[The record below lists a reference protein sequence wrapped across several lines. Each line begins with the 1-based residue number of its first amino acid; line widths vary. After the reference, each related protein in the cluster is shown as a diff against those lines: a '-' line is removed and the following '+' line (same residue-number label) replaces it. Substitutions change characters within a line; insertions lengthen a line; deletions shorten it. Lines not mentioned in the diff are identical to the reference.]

1 VGAFA
6 LVRLR
11 RGPLIETNPRETPLA
26 TQNKSIVSFAKLTS
40 GMEMPNLLD
49 VQLRAFQTLLQTE
62 AAIQEREDV
71 GLERVFNEIFPISD
85 VNGNF
90 SLEFVRYG
98 LGEPKYDME
107 ECMERDM
114 TYAAPLK
121 ATLRLIVWEDGGD
134 DRRPKD
140 IIEKEVYLGDLPLL
154 TPLGTFIINGAER
167 VIVSQL
173 HRSPGVVF
181 EETIHPNGSKLFNAR
196 IIPFRGSWVEF
207 TVDIH
212 DVVAVHID
220 KKKKFPASALLRAV
234 GYSRDADILSLF
246 FQKQAVELAVLER
259 ETVREGRRGEVFH
272 GFLGEDVLDPDS
284 LEQGT
289 ARLFRDVVLP
299 GTGEVI
305 ERGATLTAESYTAF
319 REAGLWSL
327 PVAPGQLLGR
337 AGDELSAEIIGRLQ
351 RAGIE
356 RVQAFR
362 PGHLGGSA
370 LRATLAKD
378 PTRGTLDALF
388 AIHNLLRPGT
398 APAPEVWTEEEFEEG
413 AGQVMHIGDFV
424 RLWADEA
431 SQPAEPAPREIQR
444 STEERMLRFAKERG
458 IKYVWESFREERTE
472 KAARSGRVLVFDL
485 NRILQV
491 YSAVWR
497 LLFQPR
503 AALVVGSELNGKPS
517 AASDY
522 GEYSEESLNKRY
534 DLGRVGRYKIN
545 QRLQTAFGALGF
557 TAPPAGMTALT
568 AQDVLAILYQLVE
581 LHEGRG
587 QTDDIDHLGNRR
599 VRSVGEL
606 IANQF
611 SVGLSRMARLVRE
624 RMSIVSDPDKINID
638 DLVNARTVSAVI
650 QQFFGSSQLSQFMDQ
665 TNPLAELT
673 HKRRLSALG
682 PGGLTRERAGFEVR
696 DVHYS
701 HYGRMC
707 PIETPE
713 GPNIGLI
720 NSLTTFSRINDL
732 GFIETPYRKVVR
744 AVARYPHKV
753 KLQEAVRLVI
763 GERNR
768 NYAKAGE
775 EIDAVRGREVFKAMI
790 TGAELAEDV
799 RDWSEVFPRLLAGE
813 ILQRD
818 WDEEFAALPVLARR
832 GDRITEEIAQ
842 RITSQPVNLVRV
854 VSRRAGA
861 EIRGVAP
868 ETIRNP
874 IALPVRVFAPS
885 DSALL
890 AVPGTVLTE
899 EVVERLYQAQ
909 IEGLAEAEVPHDL
922 PERVG
927 LDYSDGIPA
936 LPPESEVGRVAL
948 VPAVILTHVTPVVT
962 TITAWLSAN
971 EEENA
976 PVAQANAPLTAEN
989 RFANEYVLCRE
1000 RGDFPLLRPDEIDY
1014 MDVAPDQLVSVAA
1027 ALIPFLEHDDANRAL
1042 MGSNMQ
1048 RQGVPL
1054 LFPEAPLVGT
1064 GLEETVARDS
1074 GAVVIARRGGTV
1086 VEVTADHIVVDTGV
1100 NTTSTDGE
1108 PLRRLAQFDRYR
1120 LKKYWRTNQDT
1131 AINQRPLVHVGQQ
1144 VGRGDI
1150 LADGA
1155 STDRGELA
1163 LGRNLLVAFMPW
1175 YGHNFEDAIVLS
1187 ERLVKD
1193 DVYTSIHIQELE
1205 LQVRDTKRGMEEI
1218 TREIPNV
1225 AEESLI
1231 DLDERGVVRIGARV
1245 KAGDILVGKITPK
1258 GETELSPE
1266 EKLLTA
1272 IFGEKAKDVKDSSL
1286 KVPPGVEGTVID
1298 VKVFSRRI
1306 DDPLLE
1312 KEHGQK
1318 IGELRAFERAEIGR
1332 ISEARDEELK
1342 DMLRGKTV
1350 ALFLKRGTVEPFL
1363 EEGTEL
1369 GDEVLKELDLTEVDL
1384 TTLKVTDRETNE
1396 RLRRLIDEAKRR
1408 IERVRLRTEEQI
1420 DKVFQPDELPPGVVQ
1435 LVKVYLAEKRKISVG
1450 DKMAGR
1456 HGNKGIIARIVPEED
1471 MPFLPDGTPV
1481 DVCLNPLGVPSRMNV
1496 GQILETHLGW
1506 VARVLGFEAKTPVFQ
1521 GASEDE
1527 IGVLLRLAGV
1537 KWAAQALQV
1546 SGDAPEFDLEEA
1558 RAIIKALQS
1567 LPADDEPRPMRGI
1580 GRPMDR
1586 VFDAQ
1591 ILASDLAQKLREVG
1605 RFLAA
1610 AAEEVLRDGDQTV
1623 EEAFPAIAAHARSGE
1638 NLNAAVEEFMQRAG
1652 LTPGAKVK
1660 LRDGRSGTEF
1670 SSPVSVGEIY
1680 MLKLSHLV
1688 DDKIHARSIGPYS
1701 LVTQQPLAGKAQF
1714 GGQRFGE
1721 MEVWALEAYGAA
1733 HTLQEILT
1741 VKSDDVNGRSRVYEA
1756 IVKGENLPEPGLPES
1771 FNVLVKELQA
1781 LGISV
1786 TLGN

>member
-1 VGAFA
+1 MAI
-6 LVRLR
+6 
-11 RGPLIETNPRETPLA
+11 P
-26 TQNKSIVSFAKLTS
+26 NKSIVSFAKLTP

-49 VQLRAFQTLLQTE
+49 VQLQAFQTLLQTE
-62 AAIQEREDV
+62 AVAHEREDV

-90 SLEFVRYG
+90 SLEFVRYS

-121 ATLRLIVWEDGGD
+121 ATLRLIVWEEIGD
-134 DRRPKD
+134 ERRPKD

-181 EETIHPNGSKLFNAR
+181 EENTHPNGSRLFSAR

-207 TVDIH
+207 TTDIH
-212 DVVAVHID
+212 DVVSVHID

-234 GYSRDADILSLF
+234 GYSRNIDILDVF
-246 FQKQAVELAVLER
+246 FERTTTELASLEH
-259 ETVREGRRGEVFH
+259 ETQKGSSRRNDLFQ
-272 GFLGEDVLDPDS
+272 GFLAEDIPDPES
-284 LEQGT
+284 LGDGG
-289 ARLFRDVVLP
+289 ARFYRDVVVP
-299 GTGEVI
+299 TTGEI
-305 ERGATLTAESYTAF
+305 FDRGTHLTEELYATL
-319 REAGLWSL
+319 REAAVRVL
-327 PVAPGQLLGR
+327 PISITHLVGK
-337 AGDELSAEIIGRLQ
+337 AGDELTGDLINRLE
-351 RAGIE
+351 RAGLE
-356 RVQAFR
+356 STLTYR
-362 PGHLGGSA
+362 PGARAGST

-378 PTRGTLDALF
+378 PTHGTLEALF

-398 APAPEVWTEEEFEEG
+398 APSPDPWTEEAFFD
-413 AGQVMHIGDFV
+413 AGDKVVHIGELL
-424 RLWADEA
+424 RLWNDVET
-431 SQPAEPAPREIQR
+431 QPVDANLRDLQR
-444 STEERMLRFAKERG
+444 PMEDRLLRFAQERG
-458 IKYVWESFREERTE
+458 IKYVWEVFRDDRGE
-472 KAARSGRVLVFDL
+472 KTNKSSRVLVYEVS
-485 NRILQV
+485 RVLQI
-491 YSAVWR
+491 YAAVWR

-503 AALVVGSELNGKPS
+503 SSLVVSSEIGGEDAGPR
-517 AASDY
+517 SDY
-522 GEYSEESLNKRY
+522 GEYSVESLNKRY

-545 QRLQTAFGALGF
+545 QRLVGPFADLGF
-557 TAPPAGMTALT
+557 TTPPAGMTALT
-568 AQDVLAILYQLVE
+568 AQDVLAILYNLVE
-581 LHEGRG
+581 LNEGRG
-587 QTDDIDHLGNRR
+587 ETDDIDHLGNRR

-624 RMSIVSDPDKINID
+624 RMSIVSDPEKINID

-720 NSLTTFSRINDL
+720 NSLTTYSRINDL

-744 AVARYPHKV
+744 AVLRYPEEMT
-753 KLQEAVRLVI
+753 LQEPVRLMI
-763 GERNR
+763 GDR
-768 NYAKAGE
+768 AKTFAKKGE
-775 EIDAVRGREVFKAMI
+775 TIGAERGREIFRAMI
-790 TGAELAEDV
+790 VGAELAEDV
-799 RDWSEVFPRLLAGE
+799 RDWTELMPRMLAGDVG
-813 ILQRD
+813 Q
-818 WDEEFAALPVLARR
+818 EELDASLADLPLIGRR
-832 GDRITEEIAQ
+832 GERITPELAD
-842 RITSQPVNLVRV
+842 RLVAQPVNLLRL

-861 EIRGVAP
+861 EARGVAP
-868 ETIRNP
+868 EAVRNP
-874 IALPVRVFAPS
+874 MSLPVHVYAPTT
-885 DSALL
+885 AAVL
-890 AVPGTVLTE
+890 AVPGTVLTA
-899 EVVERLYQAQ
+899 EVVEQ
-909 IEGLAEAEVPHDL
+909 IHTLQMAGLTPGEPSDPDAPKQVA
-922 PERVG
+922 
-927 LDYSDGIPA
+927 LDYTTGVPA
-936 LPPESEVGRVAL
+936 LAPGYDVGRVSVATEA
-948 VPAVILTHVTPVVT
+948 VPTYVVPRVTR
-962 TITAWLSAN
+962 ITAWLSAT

-976 PVAQANAPLTAEN
+976 RIAQANAPLSPEGN
-989 RFANEYVLCRE
+989 FVNEYVLCRE
-1000 RGDFPLLRPDEIDY
+1000 RGDFPLLEPDQIDY

-1048 RQGVPL
+1048 RQAVPL

-1074 GAVVIARRGGTV
+1074 GSVISARRAGV
-1086 VEVTADHIVVDTGV
+1086 VEEVTADHILIDTGAV
-1100 NTTSTDGE
+1100 GANTDGE
-1108 PLRRLAQFDRYR
+1108 PLRRLSQYDRYR
-1120 LKKYWRTNQDT
+1120 MKKYWRTNQDT
-1131 AINQRPLVHVGQQ
+1131 AINQRPLVKKGQQ
-1144 VGRGDI
+1144 VDRGQT

-1155 STDRGELA
+1155 STDHGELA

-1218 TREIPNV
+1218 THEIPNV
-1225 AEESLI
+1225 AEESLT
-1231 DLDERGVVRIGARV
+1231 DMDERGVIRIGARV

-1312 KEHGQK
+1312 KERGQK
-1318 IGELRAFERAEIGR
+1318 IGELRASERTEIAR
-1332 ISEARDEELK
+1332 ISEARDEELRE
-1342 DMLRGKTV
+1342 MIRGKQV
-1350 ALFLKRGTVEPFL
+1350 ALFLKRGTVEPFFD
-1363 EEGTEL
+1363 EGTEL
-1369 GDEVLKELDLTEVDL
+1369 TDEVVDELNLTSVDL
-1384 TTLKVTDRETNE
+1384 TTLKVTDKGTNE
-1396 RLRRLIDEAKRR
+1396 RLRRTIDEAKSR
-1408 IERVRLRTEEQI
+1408 IERIRQKTEDQI

-1506 VARVLGFEAKTPVFQ
+1506 AARVLGFECKTPVFQ

-1527 IGVLLRLAGV
+1527 IGALIRLAGLQ
-1537 KWAAQALQV
+1537 WAKQALDI
-1546 SGDAPEFDLEEA
+1546 SPEVPAFDLEDT
-1558 RAIIKALQS
+1558 RQLLSAIAALPFDS
-1567 LPADDEPRPMRGI
+1567 SAHPERGI
-1580 GRPMDR
+1580 GRSLDR
-1586 VFDAQ
+1586 L
-1591 ILASDLAQKLREVG
+1591 LAEDSNAPAEVQDKLRG
-1605 RFLAA
+1605 MRDYLLAA
-1610 AAEEVLRDGDQTV
+1610 ADEIRGNADAEATDLLPAAKTLRDQKTGLGLYAAM
-1623 EEAFPAIAAHARSGE
+1623 EEH
-1638 NLNAAVEEFMQRAG
+1638 LDRAG
-1652 LTPGAKVK
+1652 LTAGGKVR
-1660 LRDGRSGTEF
+1660 LRDGRSGAEF
-1670 SSPVSVGEIY
+1670 QSPVTVGAIY

-1756 IVKGENLPEPGLPES
+1756 IVKGDNLPDPGLPES